1 MTSSFLNI
9 SVSKR
14 TGAIVMK
21 IKRPVQ
27 VKVILTETSKN
38 DLSLEYQERLSQL
51 NLELEQ
57 LRFQSKKMIHDASKK
72 SPDLQRLTLEK
83 LRQEEKRKNE
93 QIENLQFQIE
103 QIDLLPIGT
112 EILHSTIESEVEIKV
127 GDVWEDLMKSSEI
140 IIRDGIVH
148 EIREGREEKDD
159 EVL

>member
-1 MTSSFLNI
+1 
-9 SVSKR
+9 
-14 TGAIVMK
+14 MK

>member
-1 MTSSFLNI
+1 M
-9 SVSKR
+9 
-14 TGAIVMK
+14 MK